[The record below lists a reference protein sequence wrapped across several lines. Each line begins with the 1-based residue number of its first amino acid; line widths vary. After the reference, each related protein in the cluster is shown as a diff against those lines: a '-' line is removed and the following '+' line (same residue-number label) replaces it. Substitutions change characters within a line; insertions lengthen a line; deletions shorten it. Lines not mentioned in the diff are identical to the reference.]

1 MSPYRCATV
10 HDSGRASGPANH
22 ERETDMATLPKASEI
37 TKFVKHVR
45 ANDLLLRRRPLDEA
59 PEGAGSWRY
68 LIAAWLEVAP
78 REVTGAMV
86 ATVKDAD
93 LKAREA
99 ANAAK
104 AKAAPAK
111 AAKAAPV
118 TPAAFAKTFAAWS
131 DEDRAAFLAALEK

>member
-1 MSPYRCATV
+1 
-10 HDSGRASGPANH
+10 
-22 ERETDMATLPKASEI
+22 MATLPKASEV

-45 ANDLLLRRRPLDEA
+45 ANDLLLRGRDMADA

-68 LIAAWLEVAP
+68 LVAAWLEVEP
-78 REVTGAMV
+78 REVTAAMV

-93 LKAREA
+93 AKAREA
-99 ANAAK
+99 AKAAK

-111 AAKAAPV
+111 AAKAAPEA

>member
-1 MSPYRCATV
+1 
-10 HDSGRASGPANH
+10 
-22 ERETDMATLPKASEI
+22 MATLPKASEV

-45 ANDLLLRRRPLDEA
+45 ANDLLLRGRDLADA

-68 LIAAWLEVAP
+68 LIAAWIEVEP
-78 REVTGAMV
+78 REVTAAMV

-93 LKAREA
+93 TKAREA
-99 ANAAK
+99 AKAAK
-104 AKAAPAK
+104 AKAPKATAPA
-111 AAKAAPV
+111 AAKPV

>member
-1 MSPYRCATV
+1 
-10 HDSGRASGPANH
+10 
-22 ERETDMATLPKASEI
+22 MATLPKASEI